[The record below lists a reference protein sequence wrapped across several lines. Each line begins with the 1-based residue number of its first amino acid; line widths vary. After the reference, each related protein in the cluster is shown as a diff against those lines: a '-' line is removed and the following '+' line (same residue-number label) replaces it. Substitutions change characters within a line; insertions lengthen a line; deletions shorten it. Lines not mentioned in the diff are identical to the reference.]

1 MDCKRD
7 FDIPAQYQIR
17 IFGCLDDS
25 WSGWFDGMVIQ
36 KEACTVTVLQGE
48 IADQAALY
56 SILNRVRDLGLPL
69 LSIERQ

>member
-1 MDCKRD
+1 
-7 FDIPAQYQIR
+7 
-17 IFGCLDDS
+17 
-25 WSGWFDGMVIQ
+25 MVIQ